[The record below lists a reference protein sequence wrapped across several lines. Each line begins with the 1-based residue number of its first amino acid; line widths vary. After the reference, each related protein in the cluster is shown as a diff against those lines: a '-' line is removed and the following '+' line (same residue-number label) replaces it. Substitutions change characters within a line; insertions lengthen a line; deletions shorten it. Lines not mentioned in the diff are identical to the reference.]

1 MKATLRMAMLPYV
14 MCIVFYFSLFTQ
26 FYFDH
31 ESFML
36 QTIAML
42 ILVTVII
49 VRLPGRDI
57 EFSI

>member
-1 MKATLRMAMLPYV
+1 MSCA
-14 MCIVFYFSLFTQ
+14 FYSISRSSIQ

-42 ILVTVII
+42 ISVTVII
-49 VRLPGRDI
+49 VRLPGKDI